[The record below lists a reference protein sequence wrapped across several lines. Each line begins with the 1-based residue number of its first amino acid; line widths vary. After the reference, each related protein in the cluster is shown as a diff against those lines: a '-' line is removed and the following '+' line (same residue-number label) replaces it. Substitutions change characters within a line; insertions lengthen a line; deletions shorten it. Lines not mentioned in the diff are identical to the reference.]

1 MQQAMFI
8 ILGALA
14 VFVLGMFI
22 ISLFLPSRVR
32 VERSLLIR
40 APAARIFMLVNAL
53 RNWPQW
59 SPWHSKDPQ
68 MKVEFSEKDA
78 GKGAWYKWKSHRRKV
93 GKGRLVITESRVN
106 EYIANEMHFMQ
117 KRASRSYFRFE
128 PSAEGTRVTWC
139 MEAEMGRNL
148 MRRYMGKKV
157 NKWVGSDFEKGLH
170 NLKRVCEKIHGK
182 EREAVV

>member
-14 VFVLGMFI
+14 MCVLGMFI

-68 MKVEFSEKDA
+68 MKEEFSDRDT
-78 GKGAWYKWKSHRRKV
+78 GKGAWYRWKSRRRKV
-93 GKGRLVITESRVN
+93 GKGSLVITESRVN

-117 KRASRSYFRFE
+117 QRTSKSYFRFE
-128 PSAEGTRVTWC
+128 PAADGTRVTWC
-139 MEAEMGRNL
+139 IETEIGQNP
-148 MRRYMGKKV
+148 MRRLMGKKMD
-157 NKWVGSDFEKGLH
+157 KWVGGDFERGLN
-170 NLKRVCEKIHGK
+170 NLKKVCEKFK
-182 EREAVV
+182 